1 MVRQPIE
8 QGGGHFGVAEDF
20 GPFREAE
27 IGGDDDAGPLVEC
40 PPSGLMRQFCVVEE
54 GRISSSS

>member
-27 IGGDDDAGPLVEC
+27 IGGDDDAGPLVEFAEQVERRA
-40 PPSGLMRQFCVVEE
+40 PPEALN
-54 GRISSSS
+54 GR